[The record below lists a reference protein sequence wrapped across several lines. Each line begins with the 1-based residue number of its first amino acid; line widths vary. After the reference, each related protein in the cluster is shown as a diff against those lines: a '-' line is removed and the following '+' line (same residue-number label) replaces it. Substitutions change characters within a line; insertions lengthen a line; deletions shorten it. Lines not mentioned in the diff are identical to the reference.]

1 MDEIIKS
8 LYLRLDA
15 NTSTLTRSAI
25 GQILVK
31 IIYSLDGLVS
41 KEDIFKAYAQIN
53 GIGKTNEQQLE
64 EILEELVDKDIKKR
78 SGKYYLSSSKKAKI
92 AKSVDI
98 AENRKEEPVGGIKKT
113 PEN

>member
-31 IIYSLDGLVS
+31 IIYSFNGLVS
-41 KEDIFKAYAQIN
+41 KDEIFKTYAQLNNIS
-53 GIGKTNEQQLE
+53 KTNEKELL
-64 EILEELVDKDIKKR
+64 EILEELVDKDIKKKMVNTICQR
-78 SGKYYLSSSKKAKI
+78 IRRIKYKNPCNKQKKEKM
-92 AKSVDI
+92 K
-98 AENRKEEPVGGIKKT
+98 
-113 PEN
+113 

>member
-31 IIYSLDGLVS
+31 IIYSLGRLVS
-41 KEDIFKAYAQIN
+41 KEEVFKAYAQLNNIN
-53 GIGKTNEQQLE
+53 KADENQLL
-64 EILEELVDKDIKKR
+64 EILEELVNKDIRKR
-78 SGKYYLSSSKKAKI
+78 DGKYYLSTNKKV
-92 AKSVDI
+92 S
-98 AENRKEEPVGGIKKT
+98 RT
-113 PEN
+113 S

>member
-31 IIYSLDGLVS
+31 IIYFLDGLVS
-41 KEDIFKAYAQIN
+41 KEEIFKAYAQIN
-53 GIGKTNEQQLE
+53 GIGKADEQQLE

-78 SGKYYLSSSKKAKI
+78 SGI
-92 AKSVDI
+92 I
-98 AENRKEEPVGGIKKT
+98 IHRKQGSRSYIELGLYNCWRKHVE
-113 PEN
+113 

>member
-31 IIYSLDGLVS
+31 IIYSLDGQVS
-41 KEDIFKAYAQIN
+41 KEEIFKAYAQIN
-53 GIGKTNEQQLE
+53 GIGKADEQQLE

-78 SGKYYLSSSKKAKI
+78 SESIIFRLTKRLKFQSLLRMQKIERKKF
-92 AKSVDI
+92 
-98 AENRKEEPVGGIKKT
+98 
-113 PEN
+113 